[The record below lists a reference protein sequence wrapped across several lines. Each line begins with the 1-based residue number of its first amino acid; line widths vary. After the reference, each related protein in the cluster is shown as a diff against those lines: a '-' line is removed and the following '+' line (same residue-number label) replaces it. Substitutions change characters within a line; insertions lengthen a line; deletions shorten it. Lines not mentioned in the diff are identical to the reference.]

1 MFVQLLK
8 DWKGKSAGER
18 LDVPEEFASLL
29 LEQKV
34 AQPCEDPTP
43 ALVARAAEQAASRL
57 AQNLDGAITR
67 VLAQFADAQTQSRRH
82 AVPAIFGDGARPGD
96 HDPRKTFGDWLLHV
110 ARQDDGYLEKAYG
123 SVRSK
128 AAMTESSGTAGG
140 YLVPP
145 EFYDK
150 LLAIVAEEAIIRP
163 RAFVQPMASAT
174 LQFPFLDVTTAQSAG
189 TSPFFGGV
197 VMNWTEEAQN
207 RTETEPQFKQ
217 MELKAHELSG
227 YAVSSNVLLQDAGFG
242 LERFLMTLFARAIAW
257 YEDYAFLQ
265 GTGVGK
271 PQGILTSK
279 PVISVTRNAGGAVK
293 FVDVATM
300 LSKLLPSS
308 LNRAIWIIHPY
319 VLAQLVQLADAGG
332 RVVWV
337 PNNGGAQKK
346 VPGTLFGLDVLT
358 TEKVPALGTKGDVML
373 VDPTMY
379 VVGDRMQIEIAASE
393 HVNFLKN
400 QTTWR
405 VVERVDGQPWL
416 DNVITLQDG
425 ASTVSPFVVLN

>member
-18 LDVPEEFASLL
+18 IDVPEEFAPLL

-43 ALVARAAEQAASRL
+43 ALVARASEQVASR
-57 AQNLDGAITR
+57 LDGAISR
-67 VLAQFADAQTQSRRH
+67 ALGQFADAQAQSRRH
-82 AVPAIFGDGARPGD
+82 AVPAIFGDGSRGAD
-96 HDPRKTFGDWLLHV
+96 HDVRKNFGDWLLHV
-110 ARQDDGYLEKAYG
+110 ARQDDAYMEKAYG

-128 AAMTESSGTAGG
+128 AAMGESSGTTGG

-145 EFYDK
+145 EFYNK
-150 LLAIVAEEAIIRP
+150 LLAIVAEEAVLRP

-189 TSPFFGGV
+189 NSPFFGGV
-197 VMNWTEEAQN
+197 VMNWTEEAQT

-265 GTGVGK
+265 GNGVGK

-279 PVISVTRNAGGAVK
+279 PVISVTRNASNSVK

-308 LNRAIWIIHPY
+308 LNRAVWIIHPY

-332 RVVWV
+332 RVIWV

-379 VVGDRMQIEIAASE
+379 VIGDRMQIEIAASE

-425 ASTVSPFVVLN
+425 ASTVSPFIVLN

>member
-8 DWKGKSAGER
+8 EWQGKSAGER
-18 LDVPEEFASLL
+18 IDVPEEFAGLL
-29 LEQKV
+29 LDQKV
-34 AQPCEDPTP
+34 AQVCEDPTP
-43 ALVARAAEQAASRL
+43 GLVARAAEQAAGRL
-57 AQNLDGAITR
+57 AQNLDGAINR
-67 VLAQFADAQTQSRRH
+67 ALKQFADAQSQSRRH
-82 AVPAIFGDGARPGD
+82 AVPAIFGDNPATSERD
-96 HDPRKTFGDWLLHV
+96 TRKNFGDWLLHV
-110 ARQDDGYLEKAYG
+110 ARQDEAYLEKAYG
-123 SVRSK
+123 SVRTK
-128 AAMTESSGTAGG
+128 AAMGESSGVAGG

-150 LLAIVAEEAIIRP
+150 LIAIIAEEAVMRP
-163 RAFVQPMASAT
+163 RAFVQPMGSAT
-174 LQFPFLDVTTAQSAG
+174 LQFPFLDVTTVQAAG

-242 LERFLMTLFARAIAW
+242 LEKFLMTLFAKSIAW
-257 YEDYAFLQ
+257 HEDYAFLQ
-265 GTGVGK
+265 GNGVGK
-271 PQGILTSK
+271 PLGILNAKATLA
-279 PVISVTRNAGGAVK
+279 VNRNTANTVK

-308 LNRAIWIIHPY
+308 LNRAMWIIHPY
-319 VLAQLVQLADAGG
+319 VLAQLVQLADSAG

-337 PNNGGAQKK
+337 PNNGGAQNK
-346 VPGTLFGLDVLT
+346 VPGTLFGLDVRT

-379 VVGDRMQIEIAASE
+379 VVGDRMQIEVAASE

-416 DNVITLQDG
+416 DNFITLQDG
-425 ASTVSPFVVLN
+425 ASTVSPFVALN

>member
-8 DWKGKSAGER
+8 EWKGKSAGEMID
-18 LDVPEEFASLL
+18 LPEEFAALL
-29 LEQKV
+29 LDQKV
-34 AQPCEDPTP
+34 AAACDDPTP
-43 ALVARAAEQAASRL
+43 ALVARAAEQAAGRL
-57 AQNLDGAITR
+57 AQNLDGAINR
-67 VLAQFADAQTQSRRH
+67 ALAQFADAQSQSRRH
-82 AVPAIFGDGARPGD
+82 AVPAIFGDGASATDR
-96 HDPRKTFGDWLLHV
+96 DPRKNFGDWLLHV
-110 ARQDDGYLEKAYG
+110 ARQDDNYLEKTYG
-123 SVRSK
+123 SLRTK
-128 AAMTESSGTAGG
+128 AAMGDSSGVTGG

-145 EFYDK
+145 EFYAK
-150 LLAIVAEEAIIRP
+150 LLALVAEEAVLRP
-163 RAFVQPMASAT
+163 RAFVQPMAAAT
-174 LQFPFLDVTTAQSAG
+174 LMFPFLDVTTVQSAG

-242 LERFLMTLFARAIAW
+242 LEKFLMTLFAKAIAW
-257 YEDYAFLQ
+257 HEDYAFLQ
-265 GTGVGK
+265 GNGVGK
-271 PQGILTSK
+271 PLGILNAK
-279 PVISVTRNAGGAVK
+279 AALSVTRNAGGAVK

-308 LNRAIWIIHPY
+308 LNRAVWIIHPY
-319 VLAQLVQLADAGG
+319 VLAQLVQLSDAGG
-332 RVVWV
+332 RIIWV
-337 PNNGGAQKK
+337 PNSGGAQRK
-346 VPGTLFGLDVLT
+346 VPGTLFGLDVVT

-379 VVGDRMQIEIAASE
+379 VVGDRMQVEVAASE

-400 QTTWR
+400 QMTWR

-416 DNVITLQDG
+416 DNVITLQDA